1 MTQSTRVPDER
12 MARKAGIAAFV
23 GTTIEWYDFYIYGT
37 ASALVFGPLFFSNA
51 EPAVATLLSFATF
64 AVGFLTRPL
73 GGVVFGH
80 LGDRIGR
87 KRSLILTLLLMGVT
101 TVGVGLLPTHAAI
114 GAAAPV
120 LLIVLRLLQGLAVG
134 GEWGGAVLIATE
146 HTRPD
151 RGFLFGAFAQQGSP
165 AGRILATLSFLA
177 VTGLLPDDALL
188 EWAWRLPFLASAALV
203 VVGLVIRLSLEES
216 PAMKDLQERNE
227 VVRVPVV
234 ELFRSNS
241 RELTLGVFGIL
252 CVFVVVYARDT
263 FALSWATT
271 YLGFEKD
278 SFLTIILIASV
289 VQFFVQPFGA
299 VLATRWNPRTLV
311 TVLLALEI
319 PALAL
324 MFVLM
329 GTGNWTLAMIGAV
342 MATIPDV
349 MFYAVM
355 AGMLAQAFPARVR
368 YTGIS
373 VTYGLSGALC
383 GTTPMILQ
391 WLLDT
396 SGSIVV
402 PVAFG
407 VVTTV
412 ISLFCSRALLGRSAA
427 ALEDADGPETVTAA
441 R

>member
-1 MTQSTRVPDER
+1 M
-12 MARKAGIAAFV
+12 
-23 GTTIEWYDFYIYGT
+23 
-37 ASALVFGPLFFSNA
+37 
-51 EPAVATLLSFATF
+51 
-64 AVGFLTRPL
+64 
-73 GGVVFGH
+73 
-80 LGDRIGR
+80 
-87 KRSLILTLLLMGVT
+87 
-101 TVGVGLLPTHAAI
+101 
-114 GAAAPV
+114 
-120 LLIVLRLLQGLAVG
+120 
-134 GEWGGAVLIATE
+134 
-146 HTRPD
+146 
-151 RGFLFGAFAQQGSP
+151 
-165 AGRILATLSFLA
+165 ATLSFLA

-271 YLGFEKD
+271 HLGFEKD

-396 SGSIVV
+396 SGSIAV

-412 ISLFCSRALLGRSAA
+412 ISLVCSRALLGRGAAEAESA
-427 ALEDADGPETVTAA
+427 EESTTVTAA